1 MRRPTRPPV
10 LTSLRGLPVLTSLR
24 GYRRAWLPR
33 DLTAGVLIV
42 ALAIPL
48 SMGMAELAGM
58 PPVAGL
64 YSCILPLV
72 AYAVFG
78 SSPQLVVALDASTA
92 AMLGAAVAPLAG
104 GDPLR
109 YAALAGGL
117 TLVVGIVLLIAGTA
131 RLGMIADFLSEPV
144 LLGYQAGLALVV
156 IAGQLPSLFGVKV
169 SGDSTLERIWELM
182 RVLGE
187 AEPWSTTL
195 GLATLAIVI
204 VTQRLR
210 WVVPGALIALVLGAV
225 LAYAFDLGARGVAV
239 LEEIPSGLPPLAVPD
254 VSWGDVRTLLPAAA
268 AIALVAAADTLVSS
282 RVFAAR
288 GDYAIDADRDLFGL
302 GAANVVSA
310 LSGGIATSASAARTA
325 VAESVGSRTQVAGL
339 TAAGLMVIVLLVL
352 TGPLSYVPVAVLA
365 AIVVAA
371 VLRLVDLRAL
381 RTLFRVRRVEFAI
394 ALAAVAGVVAVGL
407 LEGVVIAMGLSLL
420 DFLWRTSRPHDA
432 ILGRVPG
439 RAGYHDV
446 ARVREAAGTSGVMV
460 YRFDAPLFYANA
472 EHFRERVHRLVARH
486 PGTRLVVVDASTI
499 SDIDVTSGRMLGE
512 LQEQL
517 AANGVRLVVAGA
529 VGRVYDLLVGD
540 ELKVDFTAA
549 DMYDTIEEASA
560 SAGSAQDFNGPPPA

>member
-1 MRRPTRPPV
+1 MRLAAR
-10 LTSLRGLPVLTSLR
+10 LPILTSLR

-72 AYAVFG
+72 AYAFFG

-117 TLVVGIVLLIAGTA
+117 TLLVGIVLLVAGAA
-131 RLGMIADFLSEPV
+131 RLGLIADFLSEPV

-156 IAGQLPSLFGVKV
+156 TAGQLPRLLGVTV
-169 SGDSTLERIWELM
+169 QAD
-182 RVLGE
+182 
-187 AEPWSTTL
+187 TTL
-195 GLATLAIVI
+195 GQYWELLAGLGDAQPWSAALGIAALLIVLL
-204 VTQRLR
+204 TRRL
-210 WVVPGALIALVLGAV
+210 WPVVPGALVALVLGAAV
-225 LAYAFDLGARGVAV
+225 VFAFDLESAGVAV
-239 LEEIPSGLPPLAVPD
+239 LGEIPSGLPPLGVPD
-254 VSWGDVRTLLPAAA
+254 VSWGDLRQLLPAAA
-268 AIALVAAADTLVSS
+268 AIALLAAADTLVSS

-288 GDYAIDADRDLFGL
+288 GRYSVDADRDLVGL
-302 GAANVVSA
+302 GAANAVSA

-339 TAAGLMVIVLLVL
+339 TAAALMVVVLLVL
-352 TGPLSYVPVAVLA
+352 TGPLAYVPVAVLA

-371 VLRLVDLRAL
+371 VLRLIDLTAL
-381 RTLFRVRRVEFAI
+381 RTLSRVRRVELVI
-394 ALAAVAGVVAVGL
+394 ALAALVGVVAVGL
-407 LEGVVIAMGLSLL
+407 LQGVVIAMGLSLL

-432 ILGRVPG
+432 VLGRAPGRSGFHDITRARDATGVPG
-439 RAGYHDV
+439 
-446 ARVREAAGTSGVMV
+446 TLV

-472 EHFRERVHRLVARH
+472 ERFRSRVLRLLDRH
-486 PGTRLVVVDASTI
+486 PGTRLEVLDASPI
-499 SDIDVTSGRMLGE
+499 ADIDVTAGRMLGE
-512 LQEQL
+512 LQGQL
-517 AANGVRLVVAGA
+517 AADGVRLVVAAA
-529 VGRVYDLLVGD
+529 VGRVHDLLVGD

-549 DMYDTIEEASA
+549 DMFDTVAEALGAEESGVSPTADH
-560 SAGSAQDFNGPPPA
+560 G

>member
-1 MRRPTRPPV
+1 MRLAAR
-10 LTSLRGLPVLTSLR
+10 LPILTSLR

-33 DLTAGVLIV
+33 DLTAGALIV

-72 AYAVFG
+72 AYAFFG

-117 TLVVGIVLLIAGTA
+117 TLLVGIVLLAAGAA
-131 RLGMIADFLSEPV
+131 RLGLIADFLSEPV

-156 IAGQLPSLFGVKV
+156 AAGQLPRLLGVTV
-169 SGDSTLERIWELM
+169 QAD
-182 RVLGE
+182 
-187 AEPWSTTL
+187 TTL
-195 GLATLAIVI
+195 GQYWELLAGLGGAQPWSAALGIAALLIVLL
-204 VTQRLR
+204 TRRL
-210 WVVPGALIALVLGAV
+210 WPVVPGALVALVLGAAV
-225 LAYAFDLGARGVAV
+225 VYAFDLESAGVAV
-239 LEEIPSGLPPLAVPD
+239 LGEIPSGLPPLGVPD
-254 VSWGDVRTLLPAAA
+254 VSWGDLRQLLPAAA
-268 AIALVAAADTLVSS
+268 AIALLAAADTLVSS

-288 GDYAIDADRDLFGL
+288 GRYAVDADRDLVGL
-302 GAANVVSA
+302 GAANAVSA

-339 TAAGLMVIVLLVL
+339 TAAALMVVVLLVL
-352 TGPLSYVPVAVLA
+352 TGPLAYVPVAVLA

-371 VLRLVDLRAL
+371 VLRLIDLKAL
-381 RTLFRVRRVEFAI
+381 RTLSRVRRVELVI
-394 ALAAVAGVVAVGL
+394 ALAALIGVVAVGL
-407 LEGVVIAMGLSLL
+407 LQGVVIAMGLSLL

-432 ILGRVPG
+432 VLGRAPGRSGFHDITRVRDATGVPG
-439 RAGYHDV
+439 AL
-446 ARVREAAGTSGVMV
+446 V

-472 EHFRERVHRLVARH
+472 ERFRSRVLRLVGRH
-486 PGTRLVVVDASTI
+486 RGTRLVVLDASPI
-499 SDIDVTSGRMLGE
+499 ADIDVTAGRMLGE

-517 AANGVRLVVAGA
+517 AADGVRLVVAAA
-529 VGRVYDLLVGD
+529 VGRVRDLLVGD

-549 DMYDTIEEASA
+549 DMYDTIAEALGTGEDGVSPTA
-560 SAGSAQDFNGPPPA
+560 THG

>member
-1 MRRPTRPPV
+1 MRLAAR
-10 LTSLRGLPVLTSLR
+10 LPILTSLR

-72 AYAVFG
+72 AYAFFG

-117 TLVVGIVLLIAGTA
+117 TLLTGIVLLVAGAA
-131 RLGMIADFLSEPV
+131 RLGLIADFLSEPV

-156 IAGQLPSLFGVKV
+156 TAGQLPRLFGVTV
-169 SGDSTLERIWELM
+169 QAESTLGQYWEL
-182 RVLGE
+182 VVGLGDPQ
-187 AEPWSTTL
+187 PWSAAL
-195 GLATLAIVI
+195 GIAALLIVLL
-204 VTQRLR
+204 TRRL
-210 WVVPGALIALVLGAV
+210 WPVAPGALVALVLGAAAV
-225 LAYAFDLGARGVAV
+225 FAFDLESAGVAV
-239 LEEIPSGLPPLAVPD
+239 LGEIPSGLPPLGVPD
-254 VSWGDVRTLLPAAA
+254 VSWGDLRQLLPAAA
-268 AIALVAAADTLVSS
+268 AIALLAAADTLVSS

-288 GDYAIDADRDLFGL
+288 GRYAVDADRDLVGL
-302 GAANVVSA
+302 GAANAVSA

-339 TAAGLMVIVLLVL
+339 TAAALMVVVLLVL
-352 TGPLSYVPVAVLA
+352 TGPLAYVPVAVLA

-371 VLRLVDLRAL
+371 VLRLIDLKAL
-381 RTLFRVRRVEFAI
+381 RTLWRVRRVELVI
-394 ALAAVAGVVAVGL
+394 ALAALAGVVAVGL
-407 LEGVVIAMGLSLL
+407 LQGVVIAMGLSLL
-420 DFLWRTSRPHDA
+420 DFLWRTSSPHDA
-432 ILGRVPG
+432 VLGRAPGRGGFHDTTRVRDAAAVPG
-439 RAGYHDV
+439 
-446 ARVREAAGTSGVMV
+446 TLV

-472 EHFRERVHRLVARH
+472 ERFRSRVLRLVGRH
-486 PGTRLVVVDASTI
+486 PGTRFVVLDASPI
-499 SDIDVTSGRMLGE
+499 ADIDVTAGRMLGE

-517 AANGVRLVVAGA
+517 GADGVRLVVAAA

-540 ELKVDFTAA
+540 ELKVDFTAG
-549 DMYDTIEEASA
+549 DMYDTIGEALSA
-560 SAGSAQDFNGPPPA
+560 ERGRPAPAADDA

>member
-1 MRRPTRPPV
+1 MRLAAR
-10 LTSLRGLPVLTSLR
+10 LPILTSLR

-72 AYAVFG
+72 AYAFFG

-117 TLVVGIVLLIAGTA
+117 TLLVGIVLLAAGAA
-131 RLGMIADFLSEPV
+131 RLGLIADFLSEPV

-156 IAGQLPSLFGVKV
+156 AAGQLPRLLGVTV
-169 SGDSTLERIWELM
+169 QSD
-182 RVLGE
+182 
-187 AEPWSTTL
+187 TTL
-195 GLATLAIVI
+195 GQYWELLAGLGGAQPWSAALGIAALLIVLLSR
-204 VTQRLR
+204 RL
-210 WVVPGALIALVLGAV
+210 WPVVPGALVALVLGAAV
-225 LAYAFDLGARGVAV
+225 VYAFDLESAGVAV
-239 LEEIPSGLPPLAVPD
+239 LGEIPSGLPPLGVPD
-254 VSWGDVRTLLPAAA
+254 VSWGDLRQLLPAAA
-268 AIALVAAADTLVSS
+268 AIALLAAADTLVSS

-288 GDYAIDADRDLFGL
+288 GRYSVDADRDLVGL
-302 GAANVVSA
+302 GAANAVSA

-339 TAAGLMVIVLLVL
+339 TAAALMVVVLLVL
-352 TGPLSYVPVAVLA
+352 TGPLAYVPVAVLA

-371 VLRLVDLRAL
+371 VLRLIDLKAL
-381 RTLFRVRRVEFAI
+381 RTLSRVRRVELVI
-394 ALAAVAGVVAVGL
+394 ALAALTGVVAVGL
-407 LEGVVIAMGLSLL
+407 LQGVVIAMGLSLL

-432 ILGRVPG
+432 VLGRAPGRRGFHDITRARDAAGVPG
-439 RAGYHDV
+439 
-446 ARVREAAGTSGVMV
+446 TLV

-472 EHFRERVHRLVARH
+472 ERFRSRVLRLVGRH
-486 PGTRLVVVDASTI
+486 PDTRLVVLDASPI
-499 SDIDVTSGRMLGE
+499 ADIDVTAGRMLGE

-517 AANGVRLVVAGA
+517 AADGVRLVVAAA
-529 VGRVYDLLVGD
+529 VGRVRDLLVGD

-549 DMYDTIEEASA
+549 DMYDTVGEALSAEESGASPTA
-560 SAGSAQDFNGPPPA
+560 DHG